1 MLLLSKSGAKVRKKK
16 QVRKKVNIIFLFM
29 RFLPNLENECEMEI
43 KV

>member
-29 RFLPNLENECEMEI
+29 RFLTNFEKECEIEV